1 MKDLLNRK
9 QAADYLTSLGL
20 KISKQT
26 MAIQAMRGTGAK
38 YALIGHTAY
47 YKREWLDEWLE
58 SRLKP
63 NAHAFAHMRYRRVQ

>member
-9 QAADYLTSLGL
+9 QAADYLMSIGL

-26 MAIQAMRGTGAK
+26 MAIQAMQGTGPK

-47 YKREWLDEWLE
+47 YKQEWLDEWLE
-58 SRLKP
+58 SQLKP
-63 NAHAFAHMRYRRVQ
+63 NAHAFAHMQ

>member
-47 YKREWLDEWLE
+47 YKQEWLDEWLDDQ
-58 SRLKP
+58 LKP
-63 NAHAFAHMRYRRVQ
+63 NAHSFAHMEANND

>member
-1 MKDLLNRK
+1 MMSNLLNRK
-9 QAADYLTSLGL
+9 QAAEYLTSLGL

-58 SRLKP
+58 DQLGP
-63 NAHAFAHMRYRRVQ
+63 HAHSFAHMQKEG

>member
-1 MKDLLNRK
+1 MNHLLNRK
-9 QAADYLTSLGL
+9 QAAGYLTSLGL

-47 YKREWLDEWLE
+47 YKKEWLDEWLE
-58 SRLKP
+58 SQLKP
-63 NAHAFAHMRYRRVQ
+63 NAHSFAHMEANNG